1 MRESVTYQ
9 EILQE
14 GERRGRTEG
23 RLKGEQSVI
32 LRQPTRRIG
41 NVPLDQQA
49 QIRAL
54 SIYP

>member
-1 MRESVTYQ
+1 MRKSVTYQ

-32 LRQPTRRIG
+32 LRQLARRIG